1 MLRLI
6 SLTAVAA
13 TLALAATSASATTYA
28 LVIPPGATT
37 TTSFST
43 STLHDYNTTGASGLF
58 TDDFTFTLTGD
69 YGSDIGATFK
79 EQALST
85 TEVITAADLSLF
97 KVGSSTPLET
107 TGMTSLPSSGP
118 TALEVDDSLLT
129 AGDYYFE
136 AAMEIP
142 AGDSSAYYVG
152 ADFSPVSQAPEPRTW
167 ALMLAGVG
175 LVGVALRSRRIA
187 RPIVA
192 V

>member
-13 TLALAATSASATTYA
+13 TLAFATSASAATYA
-28 LVIPPGATT
+28 IVVPPGSAT

-43 STLHDYNTTGASGLF
+43 STLHNYNTTGASELF
-58 TDDFTFTLTGD
+58 TDDFTFTLTSD

-79 EQALST
+79 EQALSS
-85 TEVITAADLSLF
+85 TEVITAADLSLYE
-97 KVGSSTPLET
+97 VGSSTPLAT
-107 TGMTSLPSSGP
+107 TGMMSLPSTGP

-129 AGDYYFE
+129 AGSYYFE
-136 AAMEIP
+136 AAMEVP

-152 ADFSPVSQAPEPRTW
+152 ADFSPVSQAPEPRVW

-175 LVGVALRSRRIA
+175 LVGAALRSRRSS
-187 RPIVA
+187 RPTA
-192 V
+192 AA